1 MEALL
6 GGVFGGLL
14 RLAPEALKFFD
25 AKNERKHELAMLEAE
40 GRIAKEKAEAAVRE
54 TEARM
59 TIAELDAIGEALKEQ
74 GSTAQAAGKIVA
86 GISALVRPFVTYL
99 FVIAYATVKIAA
111 FILAL
116 DQGGE
121 WKAVLTSMWGED
133 DMAVLNMILSFWFV
147 GRVYERTR

>member
-1 MEALL
+1 METLL

-25 AKNERKHELAMLEAE
+25 RKNDRKHELAMLEAE
-40 GRIAKEKAEAAVRE
+40 GRIAQAKAEAAMRE

-59 TIAELDAIGEALKEQ
+59 TMAELDAISEALKEQ
-74 GSTAQAAGKIVA
+74 GSTAIAAGKIVA

-111 FILAL
+111 FTIAVE
-116 DQGGE
+116 QGGE
-121 WKAVLTSMWGED
+121 WKAVLTSMWGAD

>member
-40 GRIAKEKAEAAVRE
+40 GRIAKDKAEAAMRE

-121 WKAVLTSMWGED
+121 WKAVLTSMCGED